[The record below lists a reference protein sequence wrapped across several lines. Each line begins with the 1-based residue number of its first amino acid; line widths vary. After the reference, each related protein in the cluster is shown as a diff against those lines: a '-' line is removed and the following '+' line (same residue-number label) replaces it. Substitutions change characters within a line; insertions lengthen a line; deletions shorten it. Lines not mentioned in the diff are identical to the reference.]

1 MEEIKE
7 TCEKKLNIFQ
17 KIQKARVELQKKDI
31 KKTGHNKYSN
41 YKYFE
46 LGDFLPYINEICN
59 SVGLY
64 TEFEYGEKEA
74 FLYVIDTDNPDI
86 KRRWRTPIEVAQLKG
101 CSTIQNIGGTQS
113 FARRYLYMMAFEIA
127 ETDTIDGGEFDEEAA
142 FANQKIS
149 KAHIFTINK
158 LIAETNTDINKF
170 LAWSNV
176 SKIEDITNEMFNE
189 CIKSLNDKK
198 KKLEQE
204 KSLKQQQ
211 EEHQKELEKQKEDFE
226 F

>member
-1 MEEIKE
+1 MVVEA
-7 TCEKKLNIFQ
+7 KKLNIFQ
-17 KIQKARVELQKKDI
+17 KIQKARVELQKRDL
-31 KKTGHNKYSN
+31 KKTGHNKHAN

-46 LGDFLPYINEICN
+46 LGDFLPEINDICCEL
-59 SVGLY
+59 GLY
-64 TEFEYGEKEA
+64 TEFEYKEKEA
-74 FLYVIDTDNPDI
+74 KLYVIDTDNLDI
-86 KRRWRTPIEVAQLKG
+86 KREWSTPIEVAQLRG
-101 CSTIQNIGGTQS
+101 CSAIQNIGGTQS
-113 FARRYLYMMAFEIA
+113 YARRYLYMMAFEIA
-127 ETDTIDGGEFDEEAA
+127 ETDTIDGGEVDEEAA